1 MDTEAMATLKLMVS
15 PTAAAQAVARSGP
28 AAAAAAT
35 AAALA
40 KTQTQ
45 SKTRRK
51 RNVEQR
57 KTVRFSVDSKAETSD
72 GEPSTG

>member
-28 AAAAAAT
+28 AAAAAT